1 MSGAPDRDS
10 VVITGVGVVSALG
23 NGVDEFWANVVA
35 GRNGAARI
43 SAFDPAGFH
52 SEIACEVKGFDP
64 DARMSKKQSRR
75 MARFSQFAVYAAI
88 EAVQNAGL
96 DIPNLD
102 PSRIGCMVGAAA
114 GGFDVLEGQYASFL
128 STGPKNGNPLAVP
141 KTIANMAAC
150 AVAINLGVTG
160 PNMAVLSAC
169 ATGGHNLAMAKMM
182 IQSGYADVVIAGG
195 TEATITPMVVDAYG
209 CMGVLSTRN
218 GDPARASRPFDRDR
232 DGFVIGEGAGIMVLE
247 SLSHARKRG
256 APVLGT
262 FLGFGMTGDASSIAI
277 PEPEGRHAARA
288 MSLAASDGGIN
299 IDDIQYV
306 NAHGTSTSA
315 NDAVET
321 RAIRLAFGRHADAL
335 MVSSTKSMIGHTLGA
350 AGAIEAIVTVL
361 SLRDGVAPPTIN
373 LENPDPACDLDY
385 VPGSARRAPLRHAI
399 SNSFGFGGQNV
410 SVLFG
415 KP

>member
-1 MSGAPDRDS
+1 MSGAPDRDP
-10 VVITGVGVVSALG
+10 VVVTGVGVVSALG

-35 GRNGAARI
+35 GKNGAARI

-128 STGPKNGNPLAVP
+128 STGPKNGNPLSVP

-195 TEATITPMVVDAYG
+195 AEATITPMVVDAYG

-232 DGFVIGEGAGIMVLE
+232 DGFVIGEGAGVMVLE

-256 APVLGT
+256 APVLGN
-262 FLGFGMTGDASSIAI
+262 FLGFGMTSDASSIAI

-321 RAIRLAFGRHADAL
+321 KAIRLAFGRHADAL

>member
-1 MSGAPDRDS
+1 MSGAPDRDP
-10 VVITGVGVVSALG
+10 VVVTGVGVVSALG

-35 GRNGAARI
+35 GKSGAARI

-52 SEIACEVKGFDP
+52 SEVACEVKGFDP

-128 STGPKNGNPLAVP
+128 STGPKNGNPLSVP

-321 RAIRLAFGRHADAL
+321 KAIRLAFGRHADAL